1 MKNLALETI
10 QPWAP
15 HPLAAPLTERD
26 DGRFIIRANGT
37 RTCVGGWQMTF
48 AGAKTEKAYPQNT
61 AKPQKAEKDGTPPNH
76 KRS

>member
-15 HPLAAPLTERD
+15 HPLAAPLAERD

-37 RTCVGGWQMTF
+37 RTCVGGCMS
-48 AGAKTEKAYPQNT
+48 GCIRVRMCVNM
-61 AKPQKAEKDGTPPNH
+61 
-76 KRS
+76 SVSV